1 MVSLLPDSRRSPWR
15 GGRLI
20 SHTRC
25 PCLRRKRARPIP
37 YEPVPSTPKATS
49 RPPDRRT
56 GPCASAPPAAPRR
69 RARPEAWW
77 SAAAGRWSRPHRRPG
92 TPPRSPHR
100 SPRAPPG
107 RRRRRAP
114 PCSPELRAGR
124 TGSSYRLNSLVALLP
139 SARIHRQ
146 HRGATGLSARSHDP
160 HKIMSFFPRK
170 IKEPTSPRPTAPSAT
185 GPPTPSTPSPWPD
198 RCLDRHA
205 NQDVHDFAR
214 ALGGDGETP
223 RRCGRSRASA
233 L

>member
-77 SAAAGRWSRPHRRPG
+77 SAAAGRWSRPHRTPG

-100 SPRAPPG
+100 HHVHHPGAVGGAHHLARTPG
-107 RRRRRAP
+107 RPNRIVVPSELTRGPSAFGSNPPSASRGHGPFSPKPRSSQDHVLLPPQDQRANI
-114 PCSPELRAGR
+114 AAAHR
-124 TGSSYRLNSLVALLP
+124 TFSYRPADALDALTVA
-139 SARIHRQ
+139 
-146 HRGATGLSARSHDP
+146 
-160 HKIMSFFPRK
+160 
-170 IKEPTSPRPTAPSAT
+170 
-185 GPPTPSTPSPWPD
+185 
-198 RCLDRHA
+198 
-205 NQDVHDFAR
+205 
-214 ALGGDGETP
+214 
-223 RRCGRSRASA
+223 
-233 L
+233 